1 MRKKEVAGWKNFIP
15 ITKWL
20 PNYNIK
26 QNLINDLIGGIT
38 VGILHVPQGMAYA
51 SLVGLKPVYGLY
63 TSLFPSL
70 IYMFFGTSRHV
81 SLGVFAVV
89 SLMSGSCNLRV
100 TQELAASSGSNLTKA
115 ELEVISVNVVKSL
128 GLAIGLIQII
138 LGLVKANYL
147 ISYLSDQIILGFTTG
162 AAVHVLTAQLN
173 KILGVALPRHTGI
186 GKLFFIY
193 RDLINSILD
202 DKVNKVTLAVSVVA
216 IVALYVAKYHLT
228 PALCAKTRIPIPYD
242 LFLIVIGT
250 TVSSIFAANS
260 NYHVK
265 IVGPIPTGF
274 PSPALPDVS
283 LFGNV
288 FGDALAIAIV
298 SVVVTVSM
306 GKVIAKKHNYVI
318 DVRQEFFALG
328 IVASTCSM
336 FPCWPASTALARTLI
351 NDNAGTKTQIS
362 AIFSALVLT
371 LVLFFIGPLMEHL
384 PTCFLSCIVIV
395 ALRGMFL
402 HLQNFVTLWKVSK
415 YDWAIFSITF
425 FSTVCLDVVP
435 GLFIGTVSAL
445 LFSILRIQRQTC
457 VMFFASSLFYFN
469 CERFEKKVQKIVA
482 KFTGNNERDD
492 NSAEIPMIEKKI
504 KEKCIIFDMRGVSN
518 IDLSGANTLIKIH
531 QELKNKNITFKI
543 RDPNENVAAF
553 LSGVSNSD
561 QLFES

>member
-1 MRKKEVAGWKNFIP
+1 MKKEEGPGWKNFIP
-15 ITKWL
+15 ITMWL
-20 PNYNIK
+20 PSYDLK
-26 QNLINDLIGGIT
+26 QNLINDIIGGIT

-89 SLMSGSCNLRV
+89 SLMCGSCNLRV
-100 TQELAASSGSNLTKA
+100 TQELVASSGSNLTKT
-115 ELEVISVNVVKSL
+115 EIEGISVDVVKSL
-128 GLAIGLIQII
+128 GLAIGIIQII
-138 LGLVKANYL
+138 MGLVKADYL

-186 GKLFFIY
+186 GKLFYIY
-193 RDLINSILD
+193 NDLINAILE
-202 DKVNKVTLAVSVVA
+202 DKVNKITLTASIVA
-216 IVALYVAKYHLT
+216 ILILYIAKYHLT

-242 LFLIVIGT
+242 LFLIVVGT
-250 TVSSIFAANS
+250 AVSSFFAVNS

-265 IVGPIPTGF
+265 IVGHIPTGF
-274 PSPALPDVS
+274 PSPAVPDVK
-283 LFGNV
+283 LFWKV
-288 FGDALAIAIV
+288 IGDAVAIAIV

-328 IVASTCSM
+328 IVASFCSM

-362 AIFSALVLT
+362 AIFAASVLT
-371 LVLFFIGPLMEHL
+371 LVLFFIGPLLEHL

-425 FSTVCLDVVP
+425 FSTVFLDVVP
-435 GLFIGTVSAL
+435 GLLIGTVSAI
-445 LFSILRIQRQTC
+445 LFSILRIQR
-457 VMFFASSLFYFN
+457 
-469 CERFEKKVQKIVA
+469 
-482 KFTGNNERDD
+482 
-492 NSAEIPMIEKKI
+492 
-504 KEKCIIFDMRGVSN
+504 
-518 IDLSGANTLIKIH
+518 
-531 QELKNKNITFKI
+531 
-543 RDPNENVAAF
+543 
-553 LSGVSNSD
+553 
-561 QLFES
+561 